1 MMRHAGARV
10 AAFVALLLVV
20 FAGAALAGAAIDP
33 EGGSGG
39 EQHVAAAEGGGAS
52 HEHAA
57 TAEGRGTASSG
68 DGAASGSAA
77 GHGAASAAGAGG
89 AGMPAGVASSQDGL
103 RLVAER
109 TRFDADRRAP
119 LTFRILDARNETVH
133 DFETEQARR
142 MHVIVV
148 RRDLRRYQHLHPTQ
162 AQDGSWSTPLTLP
175 EAGVYRAFAD
185 FTSGGEQRTLGIDL
199 FAPGPFSPEDLPAP
213 SSTARVDGYEV
224 KLHEHPGETGFFVH
238 RAGKLVTDLQPY
250 LGARGHLVALRE
262 GDLAYQHIHPDAGP
276 PPEIAFHTG
285 ASEPGSYR
293 LFLQFRHEGRVHT
306 AAFTRVVEP

>member
-1 MMRHAGARV
+1 MNAGVRV
-10 AAFVALLLVV
+10 AAFVALLAVV

-33 EGGSGG
+33 EGGD
-39 EQHVAAAEGGGAS
+39 EG
-52 HEHAA
+52 
-57 TAEGRGTASSG
+57 
-68 DGAASGSAA
+68 A
-77 GHGAASAAGAGG
+77 GHGAAAQDGAHAAGHDVASGSSEGG
-89 AGMPAGVASSQDGL
+89 AAGHGTPTAARGRAGASGVPAGVASSQGGY
-103 RLVAER
+103 RLVADR
-109 TRFDADRRAP
+109 TRFAADRRST
-119 LTFRILDARNETVH
+119 LTFRILDAGNETVR

-162 AQDGSWSTPLTLP
+162 GPDGTWTTSLTLP

-185 FTSGGEQRTLGIDL
+185 FKTQDKQHTLGIDL
-199 FAPGPFSPEDLPAP
+199 FAPGAFAPQNLPAP
-213 SSTARVDGYEV
+213 STTAEVDGYEV
-224 KLHEHPGETGFFVH
+224 TLHEHPGETGFFV
-238 RAGKLVTDLQPY
+238 RKAGKLVTNLQPY

-262 GDLAYQHIHPDAGP
+262 GDLAYQHVHPEAKP

-306 AAFTRVVEP
+306 AALTRVVEP